1 LGRPQSAG
9 TTALAPTAPAPEYS
23 RELDRTEDGVT
34 PEQRRLRARIA
45 ANARWSR
52 AMARPDQANAARS
65 AMIARLERQV
75 DPAGALAPD
84 EKAVLVRAAARRLGA
99 ELNAAKARKRAS
111 AA

>member
-1 LGRPQSAG
+1 VAAVECRMGPIGPGQG
-9 TTALAPTAPAPEYS
+9 PEYS
-23 RELDRTEDGVT
+23 RGRDRTEDGMT

-52 AMARPDQANAARS
+52 TMARPDQANAARS

-84 EKAVLVRAAARRLGA
+84 EKAILVRAAVRRLGA

>member
-1 LGRPQSAG
+1 M
-9 TTALAPTAPAPEYS
+9 
-23 RELDRTEDGVT
+23 T

-75 DPAGALAPD
+75 GHPARASAPD
-84 EKAVLVRAAARRLGA
+84 EKASPRARCRGGWLGRSTERRQGTQTG
-99 ELNAAKARKRAS
+99 AS